1 MIRVRQ
7 HNFIWTIAFL
17 GLVTGCNEQNDTPT
31 VDQNPSSLQSSLP
44 FQHYLP
50 LGYLAFDLLIQDMN
64 QDQKKDIVLVD
75 HGKNQSQVLF
85 QKDDGQFLGSPF
97 SNALGFHP
105 GNLIPWNPDEGLFV
119 SGGEGTNTIR
129 GLKWGGEVFDVVSAV
144 SIRSPRFVE
153 ELHWPGWGRSVVS
166 SPYSLDQID
175 ILKGYDPLSGKG
187 ESHEM
192 VPLAKNRPSIREPNR
207 LTLAD
212 INNDGIEEVLMA
224 LRISKE
230 IMVVRYPGSSL
241 KKKIKKPVA
250 EVLATNERWAM
261 PNNIGVLDVDRKNGL
276 DLLIPDEVMPGML
289 HILMNDGQ
297 GAFKEAPDIA
307 LPEQQGAIAIEA
319 AVEETPDHR
328 SRGLVVLS
336 SIAGLTLYEVTEA
349 GLAAPWRSWTIPNQ
363 RGRAAHR
370 IEITDLDHDGEMDL
384 VALYPKGLWVVEGP
398 LVDRFEEM
406 AVKGFRLSTD

>member
-1 MIRVRQ
+1 M
-7 HNFIWTIAFL
+7 
-17 GLVTGCNEQNDTPT
+17 GLVTGGNEQNDTPT

-166 SPYSLDQID
+166 SP
-175 ILKGYDPLSGKG
+175 
-187 ESHEM
+187 
-192 VPLAKNRPSIREPNR
+192 
-207 LTLAD
+207 
-212 INNDGIEEVLMA
+212 
-224 LRISKE
+224 
-230 IMVVRYPGSSL
+230 
-241 KKKIKKPVA
+241 
-250 EVLATNERWAM
+250 
-261 PNNIGVLDVDRKNGL
+261 
-276 DLLIPDEVMPGML
+276 
-289 HILMNDGQ
+289 
-297 GAFKEAPDIA
+297 
-307 LPEQQGAIAIEA
+307 
-319 AVEETPDHR
+319 
-328 SRGLVVLS
+328 
-336 SIAGLTLYEVTEA
+336 
-349 GLAAPWRSWTIPNQ
+349 
-363 RGRAAHR
+363 
-370 IEITDLDHDGEMDL
+370 
-384 VALYPKGLWVVEGP
+384 
-398 LVDRFEEM
+398 
-406 AVKGFRLSTD
+406 

>member
-1 MIRVRQ
+1 
-7 HNFIWTIAFL
+7 
-17 GLVTGCNEQNDTPT
+17 
-31 VDQNPSSLQSSLP
+31 
-44 FQHYLP
+44 
-50 LGYLAFDLLIQDMN
+50 
-64 QDQKKDIVLVD
+64 
-75 HGKNQSQVLF
+75 
-85 QKDDGQFLGSPF
+85 
-97 SNALGFHP
+97 
-105 GNLIPWNPDEGLFV
+105 
-119 SGGEGTNTIR
+119 
-129 GLKWGGEVFDVVSAV
+129 
-144 SIRSPRFVE
+144 
-153 ELHWPGWGRSVVS
+153 
-166 SPYSLDQID
+166 
-175 ILKGYDPLSGKG
+175 
-187 ESHEM
+187 M